1 MEFRKKM
8 WHLTGK
14 LFKLLD
20 HNRSDIL
27 IRMNKAAKTKI
38 KKEEGKVKADDGAA
52 DESGV
57 HGLEQSE
64 KDIEDAPSDAE
75 KPKKKKEKKRFGFFN
90 RHS

>member
-8 WHLTGK
+8 WRLTGK
-14 LFKLLD
+14 LFKLMD
-20 HNRSDIL
+20 EQSGKDED
-27 IRMNKAAKTKI
+27 
-38 KKEEGKVKADDGAA
+38 KKEEGKVKADADAA

-75 KPKKKKEKKRFGFFN
+75 EPKKKKEKKRFGFFN

>member
-1 MEFRKKM
+1 MGHTDKDEQS
-8 WHLTGK
+8 GK
-14 LFKLLD
+14 D
-20 HNRSDIL
+20 ED
-27 IRMNKAAKTKI
+27 
-38 KKEEGKVKADDGAA
+38 KKEESKVKADDDAA